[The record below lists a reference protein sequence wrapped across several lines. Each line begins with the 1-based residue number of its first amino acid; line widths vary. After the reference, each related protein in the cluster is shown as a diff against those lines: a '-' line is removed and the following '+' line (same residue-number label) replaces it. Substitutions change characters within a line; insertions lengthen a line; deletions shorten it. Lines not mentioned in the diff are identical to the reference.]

1 MNPWSALGIAVIAG
15 VIAIVLLNESEKT
28 AWNQASTKAT
38 KAMTEADRVMA
49 ARPDQRET
57 ILRGMMA
64 LNQARLSQKKTWLGN
79 YDATKLE
86 NAIMVLQRAI
96 AEAQAAPKRTAPPAT
111 GSSNTGCFDRYG
123 PIPGCK

>member
-15 VIAIVLLNESEKT
+15 AIAIVLLNESEKT

-38 KAMTEADRVMA
+38 KAMADADRVMA

-64 LNQARLSQKKTWLGN
+64 LDQARLSQNKTWLGN